1 MKPFYKSSNKSN
13 RFHLK
18 MESNVET
25 ATAIVALLLVK
36 INKKKRKRSEK
47 KSYSSFLIFKSLKKF
62 IQVFFL
68 RVYTNISTAKA
79 ASIHLCLSICGRRS
93 FFFPIDTI

>member
-47 KSYSSFLIFKSLKKF
+47 KSNSSFLIFKKF
-62 IQVFFL
+62 EKVH
-68 RVYTNISTAKA
+68 S
-79 ASIHLCLSICGRRS
+79 S
-93 FFFPIDTI
+93 FFP